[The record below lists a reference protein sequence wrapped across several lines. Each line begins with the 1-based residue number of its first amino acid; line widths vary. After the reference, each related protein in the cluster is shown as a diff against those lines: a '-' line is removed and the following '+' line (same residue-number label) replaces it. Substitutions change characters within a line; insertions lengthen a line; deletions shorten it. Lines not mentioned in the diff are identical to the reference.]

1 MIPQKPRNFDQGLPH
16 KRNLGI
22 RVAYLKFEGLGW
34 WSLIGLPWVNFP
46 STLITITV

>member
-1 MIPQKPRNFDQGLPH
+1 MTAEAPEFSTQGYLIE
-16 KRNLGI
+16 RNLGI